1 MALIGEQSSSKGYGT
16 SSMAPGWASY
26 FSSAT
31 SPKNN
36 TNSSASV
43 SSASFFDYLK
53 EHTTFESD
61 ESDEDAVFTSA
72 PRVKNASARAPPG
85 ASPSNKSKKSYT
97 PPSSSDGEYTVD
109 DDVSSAANMKHSTYP
124 MPDIELIGELLGH
137 IERSPPALGAR
148 ELLMQQYTTYGWFEA
163 AGDLAQEVLELDP
176 MNGAAKTCLDHLL
189 GTAAGK
195 GKGKGKEG
203 ENTKKERQ
211 TKANGKGKRKERK
224 NTKKERQMKANGKG
238 KSKTEKGGRRRTQ
251 AGGAAA
257 WQPTLTPIASPKSAL
272 RKLEEGYKAMLENA
286 KLLHSEAK
294 LLHDL
299 KGMRALDREGHI
311 LDLAALAQGKVT
323 SVIRP
328 KQLESVKTIAKA
340 MMTEN
345 TGGSEARI
353 DIAFKDLEEMMRWLR
368 RSDEGKAARS
378 DDRDAL
384 RDALVKRVRALK
396 GLLPSDLQVLADK
409 ALMHAEHELLQR
421 TYVNTE
427 TMYGDEVSDIPR
439 ENFFVSED
447 GYAWDMEELAQAI
460 TSGGGVMRNP
470 LSKLMFTPAD
480 VGHIVQHPQGKGLAA
495 LQVAQSK
502 LKKGVR
508 PKTIDELDRL
518 AKVLLTDQ
526 TEDQAPSR
534 HAVDEFAAYLATLP
548 RAEQK
553 AIDGLRVPAKDSHT
567 GMEFDTTIGEA
578 VKDAQGNRVCSHKI
592 GDFLSQAAKH
602 LRK

>member
-1 MALIGEQSSSKGYGT
+1 
-16 SSMAPGWASY
+16 MAPGWASY

-31 SPKNN
+31 GPKNN
-36 TNSSASV
+36 PNSSASV
-43 SSASFFDYLK
+43 SSASFFHYLK
-53 EHTTFESD
+53 DHATFESD
-61 ESDEDAVFTSA
+61 ESDEDAVFSSA

-85 ASPSNKSKKSYT
+85 AWPSNKTKKAYT
-97 PPSSSDGEYTVD
+97 PPSSSGGEYTD
-109 DDVSSAANMKHSTYP
+109 DDDASSAANMKHLTYP

-148 ELLMQQYTTYGWFEA
+148 ELLMQQYATYGWFEA
-163 AGDLAQEVLELDP
+163 AGDLAQKVLELDP

-195 GKGKGKEG
+195 GKGKGKER

-211 TKANGKGKRKERK
+211 TKANGKGK
-224 NTKKERQMKANGKG
+224 
-238 KSKTEKGGRRRTQ
+238 SKTGKGGRRRTQ

-257 WQPTLTPIASPKSAL
+257 WQPTLTPITSPKSAL
-272 RKLEEGYKAMLENA
+272 RELEEGYKAMLENA
-286 KLLHSEAK
+286 KLLHNEAK

-328 KQLESVKTIAKA
+328 KQLGSVKTIAKA

-345 TGGSEARI
+345 TSDSEARI

-518 AKVLLTDQ
+518 AKVLLADQ

-534 HAVDEFAAYLATLP
+534 HSVDAFAAYLATLP

-592 GDFLSQAAKH
+592 GDFLTQAAKH

>member
-1 MALIGEQSSSKGYGT
+1 MALIGEQSSSKGCGT

-31 SPKNN
+31 GPKNN
-36 TNSSASV
+36 PNPSASV
-43 SSASFFDYLK
+43 SSASFFEYLK
-53 EHTTFESD
+53 GHATFESD
-61 ESDEDAVFTSA
+61 ESDEDAVFSSA
-72 PRVKNASARAPPG
+72 PGDKNASTRGPPS
-85 ASPSNKSKKSYT
+85 AWPSNKTKNPYT
-97 PPSSSDGEYTVD
+97 PPSSSDGEYTDD
-109 DDVSSAANMKHSTYP
+109 DDVSSAAKMKHFTYP

-148 ELLMQQYTTYGWFEA
+148 ELLMEQYATYGWFEA

-189 GTAAGK
+189 GTAACK
-195 GKGKGKEG
+195 RKGKGKER

-211 TKANGKGKRKERK
+211 TKANRKR
-224 NTKKERQMKANGKG
+224 
-238 KSKTEKGGRRRTQ
+238 KSKTGKGGRRRTQ
-251 AGGAAA
+251 AGGAAT

-272 RKLEEGYKAMLENA
+272 RELEEGYKAMLENA
-286 KLLHSEAK
+286 KLLHREAK

-311 LDLAALAQGKVT
+311 LDLAALAQGKVN

-328 KQLESVKTIAKA
+328 KKLGSVKTIAKA
-340 MMTEN
+340 MMTQN

-368 RSDEGKAARS
+368 RSDEGKAAIS

-409 ALMHAEHELLQR
+409 AMMHAEHELLQR
-421 TYVNTE
+421 TYINTE

-447 GYAWDMEELAQAI
+447 GYAWNMEELAQAI

-508 PKTIDELDRL
+508 PKTIDELDKL
-518 AKVLLTDQ
+518 AKVLLEDQ

-534 HAVDEFAAYLATLP
+534 HAVDAFAAYLATLP

>member
-1 MALIGEQSSSKGYGT
+1 
-16 SSMAPGWASY
+16 MAPGWASY

-31 SPKNN
+31 GPKNN
-36 TNSSASV
+36 PNSSASV

-53 EHTTFESD
+53 EHATFESD
-61 ESDEDAVFTSA
+61 ESDEDAVFSSA
-72 PRVKNASARAPPG
+72 PRVKHASARVPPG
-85 ASPSNKSKKSYT
+85 AWPSNKTKKSYT
-97 PPSSSDGEYTVD
+97 PPSSSDGEYTD
-109 DDVSSAANMKHSTYP
+109 DDNVSSAANMKIFTYP
-124 MPDIELIGELLGH
+124 MPDTELIGELLGH

-195 GKGKGKEG
+195 GKGKGKG
-203 ENTKKERQ
+203 RENTKKERQ
-211 TKANGKGKRKERK
+211 T
-224 NTKKERQMKANGKG
+224 KANGKG

-328 KQLESVKTIAKA
+328 KKLGSVKTIAKA
-340 MMTEN
+340 IMTEN

-353 DIAFKDLEEMMRWLR
+353 DIAFKDLEDMMRWLR

-396 GLLPSDLQVLADK
+396 GLLPSDLQVLPDK

-421 TYVNTE
+421 TYINTE

-518 AKVLLTDQ
+518 AKVLLADQ

-534 HAVDEFAAYLATLP
+534 HAVDAFAAYLATLP